1 MPLELDDVTCRLLG
15 VLLEKALTGT
25 GAYPLTLNALLAG
38 ANQKQNR
45 DPVLEL
51 TEKQVAQGVFRLQR
65 CQLVRQAPPSAGA
78 RANRFEHNAVE
89 KLKWDRREQAV
100 MAELMLRGRQTLGE
114 IRNRAIRMAPIP
126 DMAAAGAIVAGLQA
140 CDPPWIEELPREPG
154 RSVNRFRHLLVSEDP
169 GAAETE
175 VGWVAP
181 ASPAEAV
188 EGSGDRCVAPSSLGA
203 EVPAVDR
210 DVASRL
216 GRLEDRVAALERV
229 IEGIGGADGSPGI
242 ANEN

>member
-1 MPLELDDVTCRLLG
+1 MSLELDEVTCRLFG
-15 VLLEKALTGT
+15 VLIEKALTGS
-25 GAYPLTLNALLAG
+25 GVYPLTLNALLAG

-45 DPVLEL
+45 DPVMEL

-89 KLKWDRREQAV
+89 RLKWDRREQAV

-114 IRNRAIRMAPIP
+114 IRNRAMRMAPIP
-126 DMAAAGAIVAGLQA
+126 DLAAAGAIVAGLQQ

-154 RSVNRFRHLLVSEDP
+154 RSVPRFRHLLLREDC
-169 GAAETE
+169 GSGEGD

-181 ASPAEAV
+181 AHSGEGSAV
-188 EGSGDRCVAPSSLGA
+188 EPSVVVEPQGQA
-203 EVPAVDR
+203 GVQ
-210 DVASRL
+210 SRL
-216 GRLEDRVAALERV
+216 SLLEDRVAALERA
-229 IEGIGGADGSPGI
+229 IQGLSAAGDG
-242 ANEN
+242 